1 MTIHSGP
8 KVSVTCPDC
17 KVLLR
22 ADRPSDIYAFPAT
35 VRISTTSNVPSAVA
49 KSKLPKPIFLACSN
63 PTLENLVVEL

>member
-22 ADRPSDIYAFPAT
+22 ADRPSDIAFPAT
-35 VRISTTSNVPSAVA
+35 ARISTTLNVPSAVA

-63 PTLENLVVEL
+63 PTLEKPVVEL